1 MSEMSC
7 DEYTLRTKQTS
18 KKSWG
23 EEEGG
28 KLTTKTLIII
38 INFSQMYLWIHYK
51 YSSTSFKQRL
61 PEEFHGN
68 STLSIITFPPLS
80 VNVIG
85 FGSVA
90 HASGRGADLPCRWS
104 RFDSRLSCFFL
115 CCILLFFVLLL
126 FLFLIILSP
135 LDCFPLFLLL
145 APYSFARVVGP
156 TYF

>member
-7 DEYTLRTKQTS
+7 DEYTLRTKQTN
-18 KKSWG
+18 KKTWG

-28 KLTTKTLIII
+28 KLTTKKLIII
-38 INFSQMYLWIHYK
+38 INFPQMSLWIHYK
-51 YSSTSFKQRL
+51 YSSNSFKQRL

-85 FGSVA
+85 FGSV
-90 HASGRGADLPCRWS
+90 PCRWS

-115 CCILLFFVLLL
+115 CCILLFFVLFL